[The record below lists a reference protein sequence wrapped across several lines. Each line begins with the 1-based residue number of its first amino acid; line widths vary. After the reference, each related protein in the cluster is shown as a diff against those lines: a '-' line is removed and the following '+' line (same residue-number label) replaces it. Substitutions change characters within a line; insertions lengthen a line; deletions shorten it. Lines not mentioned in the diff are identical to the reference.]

1 MRSFSGYMLV
11 LPINVGL
18 ACSMARLYLIIIMFL
33 ALLRKD
39 SAHALTSC
47 SSILHY
53 ARVLTQRSPLRSIT
67 AMASASIPLQPVD
80 SRYYCSSRTSHHTA
94 GSNLTAWKHHELTRR
109 QLLCREMSTS
119 SNNERKNN
127 GEDREDMGLVHTST
141 PPVMM
146 FGNIIL
152 PFFGKL
158 GAGIGVLGIGLLGL
172 LYLRQGDLL
181 YIPSIDVIGRDNSQ
195 NPRGYRSPAEYGV
208 PFETHMIESTDGVA
222 VHSWLLLH
230 PDSKERKLPTII
242 FFHGNAGNIGV
253 RVPNAVELF
262 KLEANVLQVEY
273 RGYGEST
280 PVNIKPTE
288 RGIKSDAEAVLRFA
302 SNHPSIDSSRIFL
315 FGRSL
320 GGAVTF
326 HVADY
331 AEKNDIPLAGMFVE
345 NTFESIGHMVD
356 VLLPFLS
363 PFKNILL
370 RNKWDSTSLA
380 EHLRTPILYI
390 AGDQDEIVPYTQMR
404 DLYSKSSKGSL
415 LHRFHRVEG
424 GTHNETWLQGGRAYW
439 NAIKTFLK
447 DAIEANSESALKR

>member
-1 MRSFSGYMLV
+1 
-11 LPINVGL
+11 
-18 ACSMARLYLIIIMFL
+18 
-33 ALLRKD
+33 
-39 SAHALTSC
+39 
-47 SSILHY
+47 
-53 ARVLTQRSPLRSIT
+53 
-67 AMASASIPLQPVD
+67 
-80 SRYYCSSRTSHHTA
+80 
-94 GSNLTAWKHHELTRR
+94 
-109 QLLCREMSTS
+109 MSTS
-119 SNNERKNN
+119 SDNERKNDD
-127 GEDREDMGLVHTST
+127 EDREDTGLIHTST

-146 FGNIIL
+146 LGNIL

-158 GAGIGVLGIGLLGL
+158 GAGIGVLGVGLLGL

-208 PFETHMIESTDGVA
+208 PFEPHLIESTDGVA

-230 PDSKERKLPTII
+230 PDSIERKLPTII

-253 RVPNAVELF
+253 RVPNAVELY

-280 PVNIKPTE
+280 PEHIKPTE

-302 SNHPSIDSSRIFL
+302 SNHPSIDASRIFL

-331 AEKNDIPLAGMFVE
+331 AAKNDMPLAGMIVE

-370 RNKWDSTSLA
+370 RNQWDSTSLA
-380 EHLRTPILYI
+380 EHLKTPILYI

-404 DLYSKSSKGSL
+404 DLYSKSSKGSI

-447 DAIEANSESALKR
+447 EAVEASSRSSLKK